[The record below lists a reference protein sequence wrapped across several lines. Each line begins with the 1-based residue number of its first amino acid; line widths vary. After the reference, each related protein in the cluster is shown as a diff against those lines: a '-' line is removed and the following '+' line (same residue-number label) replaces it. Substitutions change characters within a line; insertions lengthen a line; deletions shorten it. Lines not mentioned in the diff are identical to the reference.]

1 MKEIQ
6 YFLNKGKSCSPQI
19 PSRFTNYLDK
29 NKFLSEFNTEQAKQ
43 QVRDN
48 LGISDL
54 LLILKQIVDAKVIE
68 IGGVGWDTEPTEG
81 NTESVL
87 SSDALSKT
95 FAKYILSSEL
105 ERLLDELSSDYNTK
119 IENIEKKL
127 NSVPVNR
134 GEYVDGERYYK
145 GNLVQYKR
153 GTYIADPVDYDI
165 DTNPFVYVTEAPY
178 DNNPEVLNQG
188 WKVFAKGFN
197 AESGD
202 LIESEEVFDK
212 HFNKKQNTI
221 NVELSEKIQQLIKT
235 IECDSNN
242 NLQFKDGDGN
252 IVYSLDLSLT
262 GGTVND
268 IISNNEQI
276 IIKYNGE
283 QPDLVLNIFDK
294 NNYYT
299 KEQIDNLQEHSWVIS
314 QNSLDNLLRETG
326 FLTEQN

>member
-29 NKFLSEFNTEQAKQ
+29 NNFLSEFNTEQAKQ

-81 NTESVL
+81 NTENTL
-87 SSDALSKT
+87 SSDALYKT

-127 NSVPVNR
+127 NYVPVNR

-145 GNLVQYKR
+145 GNLVQYKG
-153 GTYIADPVDYDI
+153 GTYIADPVDYDV
-165 DTNPFVYVTEAPY
+165 DTNPLAYVTTAPY
-178 DNNPEVLNQG
+178 DNDPEILNPG
-188 WKVFAKGFN
+188 WGVFAIG
-197 AESGD
+197 
-202 LIESEEVFDK
+202 
-212 HFNKKQNTI
+212 
-221 NVELSEKIQQLIKT
+221 SEKSVTNVSWDNDTKAITQTVGGETK
-235 IECDSNN
+235 
-242 NLQFKDGDGN
+242 N
-252 IVYSLDLSLT
+252 IVTAEELQQEI
-262 GGTVND
+262 GGVR
-268 IISNNEQI
+268 I
-276 IIKYNGE
+276 
-283 QPDLVLNIFDK
+283 
-294 NNYYT
+294 NYDENT
-299 KEQIDNLQEHSWVIS
+299 
-314 QNSLDNLLRETG
+314 ET
-326 FLTEQN
+326 LYIV